1 MKVLKRVRR
10 YVIVSL
16 SERDKKQHNTD
27 SDFACILRDEMEF
40 TPSLREFDIE
50 CGSLQE
56 AFYRMS

>member
-1 MKVLKRVRR
+1 MLKRVRR

-27 SDFACILRDEMEF
+27 RDFACVLRDEMEF
-40 TPSLREFDIE
+40 TPSLHELNLKCD
-50 CGSLQE
+50 SLQE